1 MNIDH
6 PNTEHPSTDQLNTDG
21 LGEVTRSLL
30 HDWELSPLSR
40 IAHDGIGVALR
51 VRRRGVT
58 GQAGVAVLRH
68 TDPAAAVPDSTEHI
82 VLRRWAGAGAVRLL
96 AADPARAALLVEDP
110 VPGTDLSSVDLIE
123 GCEVLG
129 GLLPSLAVPA
139 PAQLRTVASV
149 LASLPAE
156 LHRAS
161 DVLPRRFLEEAVS
174 LARSLAD
181 DDTPDRVVPIA
192 LDFRSVVAA
201 HREPHLATSGL
212 ALAGDPAYAVA
223 AAVWDRSADAA
234 RAYRLRAHL
243 RLRIEVVCDVAGIDA
258 VRARAF
264 TVVRTCARI
273 AAAAARGAASTDEV
287 TTAIG
292 IVKAMQG

>member
-1 MNIDH
+1 M
-6 PNTEHPSTDQLNTDG
+6 STDHLNTDE
-21 LGEVTRSLL
+21 LDEVTRSLL
-30 HDWELSPLSR
+30 HDWELSPRSR
-40 IAHDGIGVALR
+40 IAHDGSAVALR
-51 VRRRGVT
+51 VQRRGVT
-58 GQAGVAVLRH
+58 GQAGAALLRH
-68 TDPAAAVPDSTEHI
+68 GDPAAGAPDSTEHI

-96 AADPARAALLVEDP
+96 AADPARVAVLVEDP
-110 VPGTDLSSVDLIE
+110 VPGTDLTSVDLIE

-129 GLLPSLAVPA
+129 GLLCRLAVPA
-139 PAQLRTVASV
+139 PAQLRTVAS
-149 LASLPAE
+149 LLESMQAE

-161 DVLPRRFLEEAVS
+161 DVLPRRLLEEAVAH
-174 LARSLAD
+174 ARSLAD
-181 DDTPDRVVPIA
+181 DDTPDRVVPTA
-192 LDFRSVVAA
+192 LDFRTVVAA

-223 AAVWDRSADAA
+223 AAVWDRDAEA
-234 RAYRLRAHL
+234 AGAYRLRAHL
-243 RLRIEVVCDVAGIDA
+243 RLRIEVICDVAGLDA
-258 VRARAF
+258 ARARAF